1 MDCVGAEVVYFA
13 VATVCD
19 NEFEIVVEECDAV
32 LVETERGPEALD
44 LHAEV
49 VNQGVLLADDDLAG
63 CAQGALESAQ
73 RCLGGSVV
81 DPEVGFGVQGSVLQF
96 VLVAAS

>member
-1 MDCVGAEVVYFA
+1 MGRTGGEAVYFA
-13 VATVCD
+13 VATVCG
-19 NEFEIVVEECDAV
+19 NELEIVAEECDAV
-32 LVETERGPEALD
+32 LVETERGLEALD

-63 CAQGALESAQ
+63 CAQGPLESAE
-73 RCLGGSVV
+73 RRLGGSIV
-81 DPEVGFGVQGSVLQF
+81 DPDVGFGVQGSVLQF